1 MSLDRKAR
9 VALVVTRPLEAEGSF
24 GRVRVMRE
32 IHAALQAEFE
42 VTVFRLH
49 NLLEAHSIGNL
60 SGAAAQ
66 WARSV
71 VRGKPLPL
79 QTVLYSG
86 ADEIEALVEA
96 LCKGNFE
103 AIYVDSVRCQLL
115 IRKLRAR
122 APHVRVVMDFDDLMS
137 RRMAN
142 LAQGGIN
149 ISLGFL
155 QHAFP
160 KALRWSIEGPL
171 SKLLVRYEASALAR
185 AEREI
190 ADSVQA
196 VVLVSS
202 AERDLFRQTLAAEQ
216 REAIHALPPPASA
229 WRDASEVTAPYRFVF
244 IGSDLLAQN
253 RLSIDVLVKLWR
265 QLNPASELH
274 IYGRQQRRTESVRN
288 VHWHGFV
295 EQASEAYENG
305 SILLLPV
312 ILAGGIKTKVIEAWS
327 FGCPVLGNP
336 LAFEGLDVAGY
347 PLICR
352 ETDWARYVLEPT
364 AHADTWDSAARIGNA
379 FVRRALS
386 REQFGV
392 QWRSL
397 MIPDHA

>member
-1 MSLDRKAR
+1 
-9 VALVVTRPLEAEGSF
+9 
-24 GRVRVMRE
+24 MRE
-32 IHAALQAEFE
+32 ILAAMQAEFD

-49 NLLEAHSIGNL
+49 NLLEAGSFGNL
-60 SGAAAQ
+60 AGAAGQ
-66 WARSV
+66 WTLSV
-71 VRGKPLPL
+71 ARGKPLPF

-86 ADEIEALVEA
+86 TDEIAALVNT
-96 LCKGNFE
+96 LCEGEFQ
-103 AIYVDSVRCQLL
+103 AIYVDSVRCQVL
-115 IRKLRAR
+115 IRMLRAQ
-122 APHVRVVMDFDDLMS
+122 APQARVVMDFDDLMS
-137 RRMAN
+137 RRMAH

-160 KALRWSIEGPL
+160 SALRWWIEGPL
-171 SKLLVRYEASALAR
+171 SRLLVRYEAAALAR
-185 AEREI
+185 AEREMV
-190 ADSVQA
+190 DSVQA

-229 WRDASEVTAPYRFVF
+229 CRDAGQVTAPYRFVF

-253 RLSIDVLVKLWR
+253 RLSIDVLVDLWR
-265 QLNPASELH
+265 QLNPPSELH
-274 IYGRQQRRTESVRN
+274 IYGRQQRSTPSVRN

-312 ILAGGIKTKVIEAWS
+312 VLAGGIKTKVIEAWS